1 MEQINYK
8 FLLESQG
15 DRLERTNKR
24 QFIIIII
31 LLISLVGT
39 NFGWICYENQFI
51 DSLSVE
57 QEVDTGNGDAFVTG
71 IGDLNYGE
79 SKAEDHQNE
88 D

>member
-24 QFIIIII
+24 LFIIII
-31 LLISLVGT
+31 LLLVSLVGT
-39 NFGWICYENQFI
+39 NLGWICYENQFI

-71 IGDLNYGE
+71 IGDLHYGE